1 MRFHT
6 TLLSA
11 CSAFALSGAA
21 LAATPQPADPQTA
34 VPASQPFGLG
44 EVVVTAPKVQG
55 VQIDTTTLT
64 STTLQAY
71 DVPRLDAAID
81 LLPGVNSSNTGGT
94 RNERLIQ
101 VRGFNRFQVP
111 LLIDGVR
118 VYLPA
123 DNRLDFGRF
132 LTADIAEVQAPK
144 GYVSVLDGPGGMGG
158 EINLVTGKPVKPLEV
173 QVGGEADFGNRND
186 YEGHT
191 AYGLVGARQDKWYA
205 QVSATDDTVDHWDL
219 SKAFAPTADQ
229 PGGER
234 LLSKTDDW
242 RTNLKVGYT
251 PNAAD
256 EYSISYTKQEG
267 AKDAPFSVSL
277 PIASQKYW
285 TWPYWNLDSV
295 YFLSN
300 TALGPDLTLKTKLY
314 YNSFFNLLRSF
325 DTQSETTQSKPYAF
339 NSYYGDT
346 GDGGS
351 AQLNW
356 KASAADTLSAS
367 FEYRRDVH
375 TAWEEPFPSRI
386 MEPKVGDTEDTYS
399 LALQNVFKLR
409 SDLSLTAGLGYDWR
423 NLLKATD
430 YTTGVIHYPLANG
443 SYPDGQVRLDWDV
456 DSHTQLYAFVSSRAR
471 FPTIFERFST
481 QFGSAE
487 VNPYL
492 KPERATNFEV
502 GGARDF
508 GPLHAEGAAFYSII
522 DDAIACVVVAGGAA
536 CPLNTAKTVL
546 TQYQNVGNGA
556 YSGLEGSLSAR
567 LNAQLTTGGNVTW
580 IAQTFHVPGG
590 TAYEPTDTPA
600 DKLVLY
606 ADWTPIARLHVQPDL
621 EIASDRWEVNA
632 AGAGYLRA
640 GAFDLLNA
648 RVAYNLPQGVE
659 LAVGAR
665 NLLDQNYQLAQGY
678 PEPGRSFFM
687 SARYRY

>member
-1 MRFHT
+1 MRVAIA
-6 TLLSA
+6 LL
-11 CSAFALSGAA
+11 GAPSVLA
-21 LAATPQPADPQTA
+21 LAA
-34 VPASQPFGLG
+34 PASAQQMAPSDNQAFGLG
-44 EVVVTAPKVQG
+44 EVVVTAPKVRG
-55 VQIDTTTLT
+55 VQIDANTLT

-71 DVPRLDAAID
+71 DTPRLDQAID
-81 LLPGVNSSNTGGT
+81 LLPGVNSSSTGGT

-101 VRGFNRFQVP
+101 VRGFNRFEVP
-111 LLIDGVR
+111 LLIDGIR

-132 LTADIAEVQAPK
+132 LTADIAEVQVAK

-158 EINLVTGKPVKPLEV
+158 EINLVTSKPVKPLEL
-173 QVGGEADFGNRND
+173 QMGGEADFGNRSD
-186 YEGHT
+186 YDGYT
-191 AYGLVGARQDKWYA
+191 AYGQVGTRQDKWYA
-205 QVSATDDTVDHWDL
+205 QIGATDDTVDHWDL
-219 SKAFAPTADQ
+219 SKAFTPTADQ
-229 PGGER
+229 PAGQR

-242 RTNLKVGYT
+242 RANLKVGYT
-251 PNAAD
+251 PNATD
-256 EYSISYTKQEG
+256 EYSISYIHQVG

-295 YFLSN
+295 YFLSS
-300 TALGPDLTLKTKLY
+300 TALGSSVTLKTKVY
-314 YNSFFNLLRSF
+314 YNTFFNLLRSF
-325 DTQSETTQSKPYAF
+325 DSQTETTQTKPYAF

-346 GDGGS
+346 GDGAS
-351 AQLNW
+351 AQVDW
-356 KASAADTLSAS
+356 KASTADTLSAI
-367 FEYRRDVH
+367 FDYRRDVH
-375 TAWEEPFPSRI
+375 TAWEQAFPSGF
-386 MEPKVGDTEDTYS
+386 MEPKVGDTEDTYKV
-399 LALQNVFKLR
+399 ALQNVLKLR
-409 SDLSLTAGLGYDWR
+409 PDLTLTAGLGYDWR

-443 SYPDGQVRLDWDV
+443 SYPDGQVRLDWQMAPQ
-456 DSHTQLYAFVSSRAR
+456 TQFHAFVSSRAR

-492 KPERATNFEV
+492 KPERATNFEI
-502 GGARDF
+502 GASHDF
-508 GPLHAEGAAFYSII
+508 GPLHAEGAAFYAVI
-522 DDAIACVVVAGGAA
+522 DDAIACVVVSGGAA

-546 TQYQNVGNGA
+546 TQYRNVGNGD

-567 LNAQLTTGGNVTW
+567 LNAQITAGGNVTW
-580 IAQTFHVPGG
+580 IAQNFRVPGG
-590 TAYEPTDTPA
+590 TAYEPTDTPT

-606 ADWTPIARLHVQPDL
+606 ANWTPFARLHVQPDV
-621 EIASDRWEVNA
+621 EIDSDRWEVNA
-632 AGAGYLRA
+632 AGTGYLRA

-648 RVAYNLPQGVE
+648 RIAYDFPRGIE

-678 PEPGRSFFM
+678 PDPGRSFFV

>member
-1 MRFHT
+1 MRFSLA
-6 TLLSA
+6 LLGAS
-11 CSAFALSGAA
+11 SLLALSSPA
-21 LAATPQPADPQTA
+21 LAADPA
-34 VPASQPFGLG
+34 PAGGDQAFGLG
-44 EVVVTAPKVQG
+44 EIVVTAPKVQG
-55 VQIDTTTLT
+55 VQVDAMTLSAT
-64 STTLQAY
+64 AIQAY
-71 DVPRLDAAID
+71 DAPRLDDAIN
-81 LLPGVNSSNTGGT
+81 LLPGVNSSSTGGT

-101 VRGFNRFQVP
+101 VRGFNRFEVP
-111 LLIDGVR
+111 LLIDGIR

-132 LTADIAEVQAPK
+132 LTSDIAEVQVAK

-158 EINLVTGKPVKPLEV
+158 EINLVTSKPVKPLEF
-173 QVGGEADFGNRND
+173 QMGGEADFGNRSD
-186 YEGHT
+186 YEGYT
-191 AYGLVGARQDKWYA
+191 AYSLLGTRQDKWYA

-229 PGGER
+229 PAGER

-242 RTNLKVGYT
+242 RANLKVGYT
-251 PNAAD
+251 PNDTD
-256 EYSISYTKQEG
+256 EYSISYTQQDG

-295 YFLSN
+295 YFLSS
-300 TALGPDLTLKTKLY
+300 TALGANVTLKTKVY
-314 YNSFFNLLRSF
+314 YNTFFNLLRSF
-325 DTQSETTQSKPYAF
+325 DDQTETTQTKGYAF
-339 NSYYGDT
+339 NSYYADT

-351 AQLNW
+351 AQLDW
-356 KASAADTLSAS
+356 KASAADTLSAI
-367 FEYRRDVH
+367 FDYRRDVH
-375 TAWEEPFPSRI
+375 TAWEQTFSPTF
-386 MEPKVGDTEDTYS
+386 MQPKTGDTEDTYS
-399 LALQNVFKLR
+399 VAVQNVLKLR
-409 SDLSLTAGLGYDWR
+409 SDLTLTTGAGYDWR
-423 NLLKATD
+423 NLLQATN
-430 YTTGVIHYPLANG
+430 YTTGIIHYPLSNS
-443 SYPDGQVRLDWDV
+443 SYPDGQVRLDWRMDPQ
-456 DSHTQLYAFVSSRAR
+456 TQLYAFVSSRAR

-502 GGARDF
+502 GGSHDF
-508 GPLHAEGAAFYSII
+508 GPLHAEGAAFYSLI

-567 LNAQLTTGGNVTW
+567 LNAQLTAGGNVTW
-580 IAQTFHVPGG
+580 IAQSFHVPGG
-590 TAYEPTDTPA
+590 TAYEPTDTPT

-606 ADWTPIARLHVQPDL
+606 ADWTPIARLHVEPDL
-621 EIASDRWEVNA
+621 EIDSDRWEVNA
-632 AGAGYLRA
+632 AGTGYLRA
-640 GAFDLLNA
+640 GAFDLLDA
-648 RVAYNLPQGVE
+648 RVAYDLPQGVE
-659 LAVGAR
+659 LAIGAR

-687 SARYRY
+687 SAQYKY